1 MPWAFIIPAAAS
13 LIGGSMQADAAR
25 GAAGTT
31 AAATREQTALQR
43 RMYEENVARQRP
55 FYEAGVNALP
65 MYLQGIQRGGE
76 LVAGPT
82 LSQLQF
88 DPGYAFRLQE
98 GIKALDRSAAARG
111 GLLGGNQLRGVSEYG
126 QGLASQ
132 EFGNAYNR
140 FIGEQATR
148 RNALAGLVGQSQTT
162 ANTIGTAGQNMAS
175 NVGNLAMQQAT
186 NQANANLTASRAM
199 SSAYGDAADQL
210 GKIDWGNLYSSVFE
224 PKSSMDVLANQQ
236 YPGRR

>member
-13 LIGGSMQADAAR
+13 LIGGSMQSSAAKEAAR
-25 GAAGTT
+25 TT
-31 AAATREQTALQR
+31 AGATRDQTALQQR
-43 RMYEENVARQRP
+43 IYEENVARQRP

-65 MYLQGIQRGGE
+65 SYLQGIQRGGE

-111 GLLGGNQLRGVSEYG
+111 GLLGGNQLRGLTDYG

-148 RNALAGLVGQSQTT
+148 RNALAGLVGQGQTT
-162 ANTIGTAGQNMAS
+162 ANTIGAAGQNMAS

-186 NQANANLTASRAM
+186 NQANAGLIGARAM
-199 SSAYGDAADQL
+199 SSAYGDVANQL
-210 GKIDWGNLYSSVFE
+210 GKVDWGKMFGPTGTYW
-224 PKSSMDVLANQQ
+224 
-236 YPGRR
+236 